1 MTADAARPRVLV
13 VDDSAF
19 ARKVLREVL
28 SSSGEVEVV
37 GTAHDGLDALEKVAA
52 LAPDVITLDLLMPGL
67 DGLGVLRELP
77 ALGATRAVVVSISDE
92 QSELVVEALQL
103 GAVDFVRKPTALA
116 TDRLY
121 ELGGE
126 LVRKVLAAAHAGARP
141 AAVLPV
147 APAPRQRVST
157 ELVVVGTSTG
167 GPQALT
173 ALVAALPAGFPAAV
187 AIALHIPAEYTAAL
201 ARRLDRVSALEVVE
215 AAEGL
220 ELAPGRVLLA
230 RGGIHLEVVRRGAV
244 LAAHLTAAPWRPYSP
259 SVDVLFES
267 AAAACGPAALGV
279 VLTGMGDDGVAGARA
294 LTARGA
300 RVLTEAESSC
310 VVYGMP
316 RAVAAAG
323 LSTRSAPLAE
333 MPAAIVRAL

>member
-1 MTADAARPRVLV
+1 

-28 SSSGEVEVV
+28 ASSDEVEVV

-52 LAPDVITLDLLMPGL
+52 LRPDVVTLDLIMPGL
-67 DGLGVLRELP
+67 DGLGVLREL
-77 ALGATRAVVVSISDE
+77 AGAGAPRVVVVSISDE
-92 QSELVVEALQL
+92 QSELVIEALQL

-121 ELGGE
+121 EVGAE
-126 LVRKVLAAAHAGARP
+126 LVRKVVAAAGAGAR
-141 AAVLPV
+141 
-147 APAPRQRVST
+147 APAVVRAAAPVRARVST
-157 ELVVVGTSTG
+157 ELVAIGTSTG

-173 ALVAALPAGFPAAV
+173 ALLAALPAGFPAAV

-201 ARRLDRVSALEVVE
+201 ARRLDRGSALEVVE
-215 AAEGL
+215 ASEGL
-220 ELAPGRVLLA
+220 ELAPGRAVLA
-230 RGGIHLEVVRRGAV
+230 RGGMHLAVVRRGAV
-244 LAAHLTAAPWRPYSP
+244 LTAHLTAVPPRPYSP

-267 AAAACGPAALGV
+267 AAAACGSAALGV

-294 LTARGA
+294 LAARGA

-310 VVYGMP
+310 VIYGMP
-316 RAVAAAG
+316 RAVVAAG
-323 LSTRSAPLAE
+323 LSAEAAPLDE